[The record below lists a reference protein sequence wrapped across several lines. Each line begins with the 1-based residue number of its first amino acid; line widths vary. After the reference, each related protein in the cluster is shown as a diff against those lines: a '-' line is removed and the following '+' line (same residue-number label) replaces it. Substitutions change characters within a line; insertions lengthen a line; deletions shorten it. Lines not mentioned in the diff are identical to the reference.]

1 MDEIVVLFRQRMIP
15 LYLPSFCFNMKLA
28 FHHLFSFEKFYPRI
42 GVKFQIIQKKNYQKT
57 MVPTT
62 NYWFFFVNK
71 RKSRK

>member
-42 GVKFQIIQKKNYQKT
+42 GVKFQIIQKKKLSKNNGANNELL
-57 MVPTT
+57 V
-62 NYWFFFVNK
+62 FLC
-71 RKSRK
+71 